1 LPEARVQDVDTDYDG
16 GRRIF
21 LVLAAIFMVVVVGGV
36 IDLILDRP
44 TTLFSVHVA
53 FEVLMVG
60 VSLGAAA
67 YLGKRWYATEAQ
79 LVETERASEQ
89 LTAERR
95 EWEQRAAVLLR
106 GLGEAISAQFDH
118 WSLTETERRVAL
130 MLLKGLSHKGIAKKT
145 GTSERTVRQH
155 AVAVYRK
162 SGLAGRAEL
171 AGFFLEDLLLPEDTT
186 LEQL

>member
-1 LPEARVQDVDTDYDG
+1 MRDIGDDYDG

-44 TTLFSVHVA
+44 TTIFSLHVA
-53 FEVLMVG
+53 FEVLMVA
-60 VSLGAAA
+60 VSLSAAA
-67 YLGKRWYATEAQ
+67 YLARRWYATEAR

-89 LTAERR
+89 LAEERR
-95 EWEQRAAVLLR
+95 EWEGRAAVLLR
-106 GLGEAISAQFDH
+106 GLGEEISGQFEA

-130 MLLKGLSHKGIAKKT
+130 MLLKGFSHKGIAKRT

-155 AVAVYRK
+155 AVSVYRK
-162 SGLAGRAEL
+162 SGLSGRAEL
-171 AGFFLEDLLLPEDTT
+171 AGFFLEDLLLPEDTAVK
-186 LEQL
+186 EA

>member
-1 LPEARVQDVDTDYDG
+1 MQDNDEEFDG

-44 TTLFSVHVA
+44 TTLFSLHVA

-60 VSLGAAA
+60 VSLSAAA
-67 YLGKRWYATEAQ
+67 YLARRWYATEAR

-89 LTAERR
+89 LDAERR
-95 EWEQRAAVLLR
+95 AWEAQAAALLR
-106 GLGEAISAQFDH
+106 GLGEAMSDQFDA
-118 WSLTETERRVAL
+118 WELTKTERRVAL
-130 MLLKGLSHKGIAKKT
+130 MLLKGLSHKGIAKRT

-155 AVAVYRK
+155 SVAVYRK
-162 SGLAGRAEL
+162 SGLSGRAEL

-186 LEQL
+186 LEQA